1 MRVFAFK
8 YEGKELSTNKS
19 FICAIL
25 YYPYSAVSNTF
36 GAISCK
42 LDGIVICYDNRMIE
56 CAIRSVSAIF
66 PQQLH
71 LFARTSSHALS
82 TVTNAYSLLT
92 TQIPVSVVDFEKTAI
107 IHRHCS
113 TVISSFRVDRRL
125 SAHYLVSRTHTRT
138 LHLPNL
144 VDNAERR
151 YF

>member
-8 YEGKELSTNKS
+8 YEGKDLSTNKS
-19 FICAIL
+19 FICVIL
-25 YYPYSAVSNTF
+25 YYPYSAVSNSF

-42 LDGIVICYDNRMIE
+42 LDGIVIFYTDRMDR
-56 CAIRSVSAIF
+56 CAARSVSAIF
-66 PQQLH
+66 PWKSH
-71 LFARTSSHALS
+71 LIVRTTSHALS
-82 TVTNAYSLLT
+82 TIT
-92 TQIPVSVVDFEKTAI
+92 TVFPLFTTLISISVVDFEKTAI

-125 SAHYLVSRTHTRT
+125 SAHYLVNRTHTRT